1 MPLADNMRQYGNTE
15 TMGDYMPAS
24 AEHSLK
30 KRTIWEPMGDN
41 TEKMAGTVLKMRSQ
55 SETTGDNTG
64 ISTEIALK
72 VYCQRETATDRWNT
86 LITRQLDLQ
95 DVICQVR
102 TLSRSAVCVMSAITV
117 IVLHIIVLSLFVR
130 FGPKANATNQ
140 FLVRAKF
147 YPAKIV
153 Q

>member
-1 MPLADNMRQYGNTE
+1 MPLADNMRQYGNTK

-64 ISTEIALK
+64 ISTEM
-72 VYCQRETATDRWNT
+72 
-86 LITRQLDLQ
+86 
-95 DVICQVR
+95 
-102 TLSRSAVCVMSAITV
+102 LSRCTV
-117 IVLHIIVLSLFVR
+117 KERQRQTHGIYEFYRNSKMQF
-130 FGPKANATNQ
+130 PKE
-140 FLVRAKF
+140 
-147 YPAKIV
+147 
-153 Q
+153 

>member
-72 VYCQRETATDRWNT
+72 VFCQTH
-86 LITRQLDLQ
+86 
-95 DVICQVR
+95 VILM
-102 TLSRSAVCVMSAITV
+102 TPLPPSRIGKGSFPRIGKDSFPGIGE
-117 IVLHIIVLSLFVR
+117 R
-130 FGPKANATNQ
+130 
-140 FLVRAKF
+140 
-147 YPAKIV
+147 
-153 Q
+153 

>member
-1 MPLADNMRQYGNTE
+1 MHRCICLMPLADNMRQYGNTE

-64 ISTEIALK
+64 ISTD
-72 VYCQRETATDRWNT
+72 CSQG
-86 LITRQLDLQ
+86 
-95 DVICQVR
+95 
-102 TLSRSAVCVMSAITV
+102 
-117 IVLHIIVLSLFVR
+117 VLSKRDSDRQMEYPHNETIRSPRRYLPSKNPQQISCLCNVCDYSNCVAYHRFVIIC
-130 FGPKANATNQ
+130 PLWSESKCN
-140 FLVRAKF
+140 
-147 YPAKIV
+147 
-153 Q
+153 